1 MSEPEGSKKAL
12 LPIAALILRV
22 LTMIL
27 LLVSLIILVTDSAT
41 FKPVLSSDDVTIRLK
56 YIYSYRYML
65 ATEVL
70 GLAYTFLRL
79 PFSILYMITGKRLID
94 VVGLSYFNLFSD
106 KVILSLL
113 ASGVG
118 AGFGATYDLKKNLD
132 DLDDILQR
140 QGYTII
146 ANIRSELDDFFN
158 MGYVSATLLL
168 LGFLF
173 FGVSSFISSLA
184 LSNTA
189 QN

>member
-1 MSEPEGSKKAL
+1 MFDENAC
-12 LPIAALILRV
+12 
-22 LTMIL
+22 M
-27 LLVSLIILVTDSAT
+27 
-41 FKPVLSSDDVTIRLK
+41 
-56 YIYSYRYML
+56 YMQ
-65 ATEVL
+65 
-70 GLAYTFLRL
+70 
-79 PFSILYMITGKRLID
+79 
-94 VVGLSYFNLFSD
+94 
-106 KVILSLL
+106 VILSLL